1 MYRTYAIM
9 NRLQNQVYICKD
21 CGHEIVTSSEEQLL
35 LNLQFPAPTQEGNV
49 PAYTLNELF
58 AFQCTAKDAPHD
70 YKGECANKACSQHG
84 KISAKFL
91 TKVRRASGRT
101 CSCVYSFCAIFYIA
115 NITRRCRR
123 FALRVLHT
131 ATRLSS

>member
-35 LNLQFPAPTQEGNV
+35 LNLQFPATTQEGN
-49 PAYTLNELF
+49 PYTLNELF

-70 YKGECANKACSQHG
+70 HKGECANKACSQHG
-84 KISAKFL
+84 KISANFL
-91 TKVRRASGRT
+91 TKVRRASGRA
-101 CSCVYSFCAIFYIA
+101 AINSA
-115 NITRRCRR
+115 RCYVLLLCL
-123 FALRVLHT
+123 FFLRDFLHG
-131 ATRLSS
+131 